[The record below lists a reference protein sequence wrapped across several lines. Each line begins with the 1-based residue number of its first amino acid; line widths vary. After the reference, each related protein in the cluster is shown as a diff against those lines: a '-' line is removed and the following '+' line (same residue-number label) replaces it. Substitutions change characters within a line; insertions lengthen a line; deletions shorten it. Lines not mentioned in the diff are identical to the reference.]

1 MRAVVLDE
9 VPGSTLLCRCLPF
22 RCYTEVGQEGSEGG
36 VRDADT
42 VDEYMGAQELDAS
55 CIVLKN
61 KSPHVIDR
69 FLETATLSK
78 ITFKKSLPQ
87 VNLYKEE

>member
-22 RCYTEVGQEGSEGG
+22 RCYTDVGQEGSEGG

-42 VDEYMGAQELDAS
+42 VDEYMGA
-55 CIVLKN
+55 
-61 KSPHVIDR
+61 
-69 FLETATLSK
+69 
-78 ITFKKSLPQ
+78 
-87 VNLYKEE
+87 